1 MYPAIDT
8 SEISLL
14 PPMHIVARSADH
26 KLYKVMVKHPKAT
39 VAILVKDAM
48 FTPKSDGNFTVLRA
62 DAIDFLQ

>member
-1 MYPAIDT
+1 
-8 SEISLL
+8 
-14 PPMHIVARSADH
+14 MHIVARSADH